1 MSGIIIAID
10 GHSSTGKST
19 LAKELAKFLGYRFI
33 DTGAMYRAVALFAL
47 QNGLVNSGKVD
58 KKALI
63 DRLPQIDLRFVFNP
77 QSQASEMHLNG
88 ENVETA
94 IRQPRVSEVVSL
106 VAVIPEVRKKLVAQQ
121 HEMGKEKNLVMDGRD
136 IGTVVFPQAE
146 LKIFMTAPA
155 DIRAKR
161 RYEELKK
168 KGEDVSYQDV
178 YENVLERD
186 HIDSSRSQSPLK
198 KAPDARV
205 LDNGHLKRDEQF
217 ELALSW
223 ALKAIEKAS
232 NLKPERF

>member
-1 MSGIIIAID
+1 
-10 GHSSTGKST
+10 
-19 LAKELAKFLGYRFI
+19 
-33 DTGAMYRAVALFAL
+33 
-47 QNGLVNSGKVD
+47 
-58 KKALI
+58 
-63 DRLPQIDLRFVFNP
+63 
-77 QSQASEMHLNG
+77 
-88 ENVETA
+88 
-94 IRQPRVSEVVSL
+94 
-106 VAVIPEVRKKLVAQQ
+106 
-121 HEMGKEKNLVMDGRD
+121 MDGRD

-168 KGEDVSYQDV
+168 KGEEVSYQEV